1 MIGKAKRRILIS
13 DYDQE
18 IEGWSETK
26 GVYGQPTVKVKIF
39 TVLAKVEELSGSKA
53 LQYTEQGINNPVL
66 IETNFLTATPAYL
79 MWNDKKIPVT
89 SMIDPDNHMQKRV
102 IILGSYTQ

>member
-1 MIGKAKRRILIS
+1 MIGKNKKRILIA

-26 GVYGQPTVKVKIF
+26 GVYGQPPVKAKLF
-39 TVLAKVEELSGSKA
+39 TSLAKVNILSGSKA
-53 LQYTEQGINNPVL
+53 LQYQQQGINNPVL
-66 IETNFLTATPAYL
+66 IETNFLTVTPAYL
-79 MWNDKKIPVT
+79 MWNGKKIPVT
-89 SMIDPDNHMQKRV
+89 SMVDPDNHMQKRV